1 MTPAK
6 TIKNL
11 QKGFTLIE
19 LLVVIGIL
27 AILLAIV
34 LIAINPAKQFG
45 QANDTKRSSDVNSI
59 LNSVNQ
65 FMADNK
71 GNLPTGLSAANCP
84 TGVGCTISSN
94 ANAAFTAPA
103 TPGNVNLCAAN
114 LLVTTFIADLPV
126 DPDAGVGTRSYT
138 TGNCTQVGATYTT
151 GYLISVSATDNRI
164 TVWASKTYGVN
175 PITVTR

>member
-45 QANDTKRSSDVNSI
+45 QANDTKRSSYVNAI
-59 LNSVNQ
+59 LNAVNQ

-71 GNLPTGLSAANCP
+71 GAVPANMPTSAQGSVEIKSGA
-84 TGVGCTISSN
+84 
-94 ANAAFTAPA
+94 
-103 TPGNVNLCAAN
+103 AAN
-114 LLVTTFIADLPV
+114 LGDLCATLVTTFIADLPA
-126 DPDAGVGTRSYT
+126 DPTKGTKSYNS
-138 TGNCTQVGATYTT
+138 GNCTQAGATYDT
-151 GYLISVSATDNRI
+151 GYQISVSAADNRI
-164 TVWASKTYGVN
+164 TVTSPATNTYSGVA
-175 PITVTR
+175 ITVTR

>member
-45 QANDTKRSSDVNSI
+45 QANDTKRASDVNAV
-59 LNSVNQ
+59 LNAVNQ
-65 FMADNK
+65 YMADNK
-71 GNLPTGLSAANCP
+71 GQVPAGLGSCTTAAPCDITTTAGVGNINLCP
-84 TGVGCTISSN
+84 T
-94 ANAAFTAPA
+94 
-103 TPGNVNLCAAN
+103 
-114 LLVTTFIADLPV
+114 LVTKYIADLPT
-126 DPDAGVGTRSYT
+126 DPTHGNKSYT
-138 TGNCTQVGATYTT
+138 TGDCTQAGATYDTA
-151 GYLISVSATDNRI
+151 YQISVSATDNRI
-164 TVWASKTYGVN
+164 TVQSPAGNTYSGIAV
-175 PITVTR
+175 TVTR

>member
-1 MTPAK
+1 MKSAK
-6 TIKNL
+6 TTIKNL

-45 QANDTKRSSDVNSI
+45 QANDTKRSSDVNAI
-59 LNSVNQ
+59 LNAVNQ

-71 GNLPTGLSAANCP
+71 GSTPAGLSVATCP
-84 TGVGCTISSN
+84 TAAPCTITSG
-94 ANAAFTAPA
+94 ANAV
-103 TPGNVNLCAAN
+103 GNVNLCTP
-114 LLVTTFIADLPV
+114 LVTTFIADLPV
-126 DPDAGVGTRSYT
+126 DPDSTVGSRSYT
-138 TGNCTQVGATYTT
+138 SGNCTQAGATYTT
-151 GYLISVSATDNRI
+151 GYVISVSSTDNRI
-164 TVWASKTYGVN
+164 TVGTTKTYSGT